1 MKKLA
6 SALLLCAFFAGA
18 SALAGDKCCAK
29 PGEAKAGE
37 AKAGEAKKCCAS
49 AGEKAGCTSGDKGN
63 VAKTGASEGGA
74 SCHAGDKTAAG
85 DKAKCSAGSASA
97 GCSDMPC
104 IKYVVGEKSTCC
116 PDEANKLANG
126 DQKLIK
132 YIVAEKSYSDEAEA
146 GKAYADVLNKHL
158 ESMMQVKF
166 AVGDECVAC
175 PMTAKELATK
185 NNKKVIY
192 RVAKFDFAEQAKAE
206 EAIKH
211 AKAAAE
217 KVSMKMMV
225 GDKCVGCP
233 VEAKQ
238 VAEKEGKKVEYVVG
252 EKRSCCETMGN
263 VELAKARIMAAVKA
277 LEADANP
284 GA

>member
-6 SALLLCAFFAGA
+6 SVLMLCAFFAGA
-18 SALAGDKCCAK
+18 AVAGDKCCAK
-29 PGEAKAGE
+29 SGEAKAGE
-37 AKAGEAKKCCAS
+37 SKACCA
-49 AGEKAGCTSGDKGN
+49 AGEKTGCAAGDKAA
-63 VAKTGASEGGA
+63 VAKTAASEGGA
-74 SCHAGDKTAAG
+74 SCQAG
-85 DKAKCSAGSASA
+85 DKAATGEKGKCSAGSATA
-97 GCSDMPC
+97 GCCDMPC
-104 IKYVVGEKSTCC
+104 MKYVVGEKSTCC

-126 DQKLIK
+126 DKKLIK
-132 YIVAEKSYSDEAEA
+132 YVVADKEFSDEAEA
-146 GKAYADVLNKHL
+146 GKAYVEVLNKHL
-158 ESMMQVKF
+158 ESMMQIKY

-175 PMTAKELATK
+175 PMTAKELASK
-185 NNKKVIY
+185 SQKKVMY
-192 RVAKFDFAEQAKAE
+192 RVAKFDFADQAKAE

-233 VEAKQ
+233 VEARQ